1 MWLRNY
7 QRLKQ
12 GQELDLS
19 WRAAARA
26 NGDLRGLARFVGS
39 LKRSQQTESKKASKA
54 TASSRP
60 EIARQKGF
68 GTSRPLS

>member
-26 NGDLRGLARFVGS
+26 DGYLRVH
-39 LKRSQQTESKKASKA
+39 
-54 TASSRP
+54 
-60 EIARQKGF
+60 IV
-68 GTSRPLS
+68 LSVL